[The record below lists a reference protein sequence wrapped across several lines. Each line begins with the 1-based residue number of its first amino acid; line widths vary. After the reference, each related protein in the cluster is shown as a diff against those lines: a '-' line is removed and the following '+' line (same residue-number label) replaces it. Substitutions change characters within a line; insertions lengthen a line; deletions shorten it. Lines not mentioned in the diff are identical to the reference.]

1 MQVICIAG
9 KAGHGKDT
17 VAGFLKDALEE
28 RGEKVKVIH
37 FAWLLK
43 QICREFFNWD
53 GKKDE
58 RGRHL
63 LQYVGTDQ
71 IRKTYPDYWVD
82 FIIGLLN
89 AFPNEWDTILIPD
102 CRFPNEFEKF
112 LEASIP
118 VKLIKVHR
126 PGCEGVLTEDQKKH
140 VSETALDG
148 YSPPVG
154 TGYEIVNSGS
164 LSDLEQICWSMADE
178 LVTSQFGGFV
188 G

>member
-1 MQVICIAG
+1 MQVICIMG

-28 RGEKVKVIH
+28 RGEKVKVTH

-53 GKKDE
+53 GQKDE
-58 RGRHL
+58 QGRHL

-71 IRKTYPDYWVD
+71 IRKINPDYWVD

-89 AFPNEWDTILIPD
+89 AFPNEWDTVLIPD

-112 LEASIP
+112 LDAGIP
-118 VKLIKVHR
+118 AKLLKVYR
-126 PGCEGVLTEDQKKH
+126 PDYEGILTADQKKH
-140 VSETALDG
+140 ASETALDD
-148 YSPPVG
+148 YTPPVG
-154 TGYEIVNSGS
+154 TGYGIVNSGT
-164 LSDLEQICWSMADE
+164 LEDLEQVCWSLADE
-178 LVTSQFGGFV
+178 LVTDRFGGFV
-188 G
+188 D